1 MRKLE
6 GKVAIVTGG
15 SGGIGSEI
23 SLRFANEGAKVV
35 IADLKNDKVM
45 EVVSKIKADSGEAIF
60 VETNV
65 TNTESVKKMV
75 EETVRNFS
83 KIEILVNNAGR
94 IQIRNF
100 LEIDLEDWNEIINV
114 NLTGAF
120 LCAKFSLPHIIKQGW
135 GRIINISST
144 SGITG
149 GTSGAHYAASKGGLI
164 ALTKALSKEFAKN
177 GVTVNAIA
185 PSKIETDMLRNNLD
199 KEGEKTLLKKI
210 PVGRFGKPED
220 IASLALFLASGE
232 SSYITGEVIIASGG
246 YM

>member
-6 GKVAIVTGG
+6 GRVTIVTGG
-15 SGGIGSEI
+15 SGGIGNEI
-23 SLRFANEGAKVV
+23 SLRFASEGAKVV
-35 IADLKNDKVM
+35 IADLKNDKAM

-75 EETVRNFS
+75 EETVRTFS

-94 IQIRNF
+94 IQIRDF

-120 LCAKFSLPHIIKQGW
+120 LCSRFTLPHIIKQGW

-149 GTSGAHYAASKGGLI
+149 GTSGAHYAAAKGGLI
-164 ALTKALSKEFAKN
+164 AFTKALSKEFAKD
-177 GVTVNAIA
+177 GIAVNAIA
-185 PSKIETDMLRNNLD
+185 PSKIETDMLHSSLD
-199 KEGEKTLLKKI
+199 EEGKKALLKKI

-220 IASLALFLASGE
+220 IASLALFLASEE
-232 SSYITGEVIIASGG
+232 SGYITGEVIVASGG

>member
-1 MRKLE
+1 LRKLE